1 MSAPEETHQSWLG
14 WVFIREHVRR
24 RITTDP
30 IAPFLEPSCEQ
41 WTEGHWLPVAPSN
54 REPLHCLSVLRVCL
68 IFKRWNS
75 VTILNQGC
83 LSCLMNWRELSRHR
97 SRPQVRLE
105 KVTLSGKPLDPPFIH
120 AVREETRCFIDA
132 PLRYIVSSGPECL
145 LMGWVGVGAG
155 GTEQ

>member
-1 MSAPEETHQSWLG
+1 MSAPEETLQSWPG

-24 RITTDP
+24 RTTTDL

-54 REPLHCLSVLRVCL
+54 REPLHCLSVLRVCVCL

-83 LSCLMNWRELSRHR
+83 LSCLKNRRELSGHR

-105 KVTLSGKPLDPPFIH
+105 MSRYQGNHWIHLSFTRFEKKLAVLSMHHYGILYPL
-120 AVREETRCFIDA
+120 ALNV
-132 PLRYIVSSGPECL
+132 Y
-145 LMGWVGVGAG
+145 
-155 GTEQ
+155 

>member
-1 MSAPEETHQSWLG
+1 MSAPEETHHSWLG

-24 RITTDP
+24 RTTTDP

-41 WTEGHWLPVAPSN
+41 CTEG
-54 REPLHCLSVLRVCL
+54 PLGPGGPPPTGNLYIVFLCFVCVCL

-83 LSCLMNWRELSRHR
+83 LSCLKNRRELSGCR

-105 KVTLSGKPLDPPFIH
+105 KSRYQGNHWIHLSFTRFEKKLVVLSIHHYGMLYPL
-120 AVREETRCFIDA
+120 ALNV
-132 PLRYIVSSGPECL
+132 Y
-145 LMGWVGVGAG
+145 
-155 GTEQ
+155 